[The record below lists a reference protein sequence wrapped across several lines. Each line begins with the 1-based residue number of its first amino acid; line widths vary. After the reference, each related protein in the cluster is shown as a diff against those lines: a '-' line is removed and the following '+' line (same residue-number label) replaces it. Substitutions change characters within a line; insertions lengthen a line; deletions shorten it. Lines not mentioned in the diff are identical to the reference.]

1 MTASHTPTPWV
12 VEKNSVNAENG
23 SVVSIAECGLS
34 APGQSW
40 SGTDYSTREHQA
52 ANAEFIVRACNS
64 HDQLVAALKAALATI
79 EDYVTYEHNGDP
91 WTEDARAMGEMDI
104 DDYSTD
110 GRLEAARAALAAA
123 GAA

>member
-23 SVVSIAECGLS
+23 SVVSIAECGFS

-40 SGTDYSTREHQA
+40 SGTDYSTSEHQA

-64 HDQLVAALKAALATI
+64 HDDLMAALEDMMAWARAVSDEYIDGGDLR
-79 EDYVTYEHNGDP
+79 EDYRQALS
-91 WTEDARAMGEMDI
+91 DARD
-104 DDYSTD
+104 
-110 GRLEAARAALAAA
+110 ALAAGR